1 MSDLLNRLL
10 GAPSVKDLPSAKVEI
25 PRLGTENEPFVVT
38 VRVLD
43 WKRLG
48 DLHGANSED
57 AKLKLILAA
66 CDELNQPFAP
76 PEEGDGGLVTAE
88 DVLNAKLLPGEI
100 DRLVNTIDRLCGY
113 RGKGVVREIKN

>member
-1 MSDLLNRLL
+1 MSDMLNRLL
-10 GAPSVKDLPSAKVEI
+10 GAPSVKDLPTAKVEL
-25 PRLGTENEPFVVT
+25 PRLSTEGEPFVLT

-48 DLHGANSED
+48 DLHGADRED

-66 CDELNQPFAP
+66 CPELNQPFTP
-76 PEEGDGGLVTAE
+76 PEGDGGIVTAE
-88 DVLNAKLLPGEI
+88 DVLKTKLLPGEI

-113 RGKGVVREIKN
+113 RGKNIVKEIKN

>member
-10 GAPSVKDLPSAKVEI
+10 GAPSVKDLPAAKLEL
-25 PRLGTENEPFVVT
+25 PRLGTKENPFVVT

-48 DLHGANSED
+48 ELHGKDSDD

-66 CDELNQPFAP
+66 CPELNQPFTP
-76 PEEGDGGLVTAE
+76 PEDGGGLVTAE
-88 DVLNAKLLPGEI
+88 DVLQAKLLPGEI
-100 DRLVNTIDRLCGY
+100 DRIVDEIDRLCGY
-113 RGKGVVREIKN
+113 RGRSIVKEIKN

>member
-1 MSDLLNRLL
+1 MSDMLNRLL
-10 GAPSVKDLPSAKVEI
+10 GAPSVKDLPTAKVEL
-25 PRLGTENEPFVVT
+25 PRLSTEGEPFVLT

-48 DLHGANSED
+48 EIHGADSED

-66 CDELNQPFAP
+66 CPELNQPFTP
-76 PEEGDGGLVTAE
+76 PEGDGGLVTAE
-88 DVLNAKLLPGEI
+88 DVLKMKLLPGEI

-113 RGKGVVREIKN
+113 RGKNTVKEIKN

>member
-1 MSDLLNRLL
+1 MSDMLNRLL
-10 GAPSVKDLPSAKVEI
+10 GAPSVKELPAAKVEL
-25 PRLGTENEPFVVT
+25 PRLSTENEPFVLT

-48 DLHGANSED
+48 ELHGEDSDD

-66 CDELNQPFAP
+66 CPELNQPFTP
-76 PEEGDGGLVTAE
+76 PEGMDALVTAG
-88 DVLNAKLLPGEI
+88 DVLKEKLLPGEI

-113 RGKGVVREIKN
+113 RGKNVIKEIKN